1 MVKIFF
7 CPIWMFSS
15 IALTLASVFAIQIER
30 VTIKY
35 FIIDQQ
41 HELDDLEN
49 PSSDISYHYIANT

>member
-1 MVKIFF
+1 MDI
-7 CPIWMFSS
+7 SS

-49 PSSDISYHYIANT
+49 SSSDISYHYIVNTWKIRIST